1 MRVLLFVP
9 ILVGSALIVGGVISE
24 NYVMVGVGFGLG
36 TVASGILVVLKVRG
50 WAADE
55 AERKRI
61 WTSGRP
67 ATARV
72 VAISDA
78 PGGSEEN
85 PEVDLQLE
93 VRAEGAPPSAIKV
106 RSYIS
111 RLAIPRIQ
119 PGCEIQVRLDSVDG
133 TKVVIDPGLT
143 PHGLK

>member
-1 MRVLLFVP
+1 
-9 ILVGSALIVGGVISE
+9 
-24 NYVMVGVGFGLG
+24 MVGVGFGLAG
-36 TVASGILVVLKVRG
+36 VASEIFVVLKVRG

-72 VAISDA
+72 VAISEA
-78 PGGSEEN
+78 PGGSDDD
-85 PEVDLQLE
+85 PEVDFQLE
-93 VRAEGAPPSAIKV
+93 VRAEGVPPSAIKV
-106 RSYIS
+106 RSYVS

-119 PGCEIQVRLDSVDG
+119 PGCEIQVRLDPADG

-143 PHGLK
+143 TGSSSRRV

>member
-1 MRVLLFVP
+1 MLVVP
-9 ILVGSALIVGGVISE
+9 WLMGIALVVGGATSDNPTMIGIGCGLAGVAVVIFI
-24 NYVMVGVGFGLG
+24 VIKFGEMSH
-36 TVASGILVVLKVRG
+36 A
-50 WAADE
+50 E

-61 WTSGRP
+61 WKEGRP

-72 VAISDA
+72 VAITEA
-78 PGGSEEN
+78 PGGSEDN

-119 PGCEIQVRLDSVDG
+119 PGCEIQVRLDSTDG
-133 TKVVIDPGLT
+133 TKAVIDPGLT
-143 PHGLK
+143 PYGLK